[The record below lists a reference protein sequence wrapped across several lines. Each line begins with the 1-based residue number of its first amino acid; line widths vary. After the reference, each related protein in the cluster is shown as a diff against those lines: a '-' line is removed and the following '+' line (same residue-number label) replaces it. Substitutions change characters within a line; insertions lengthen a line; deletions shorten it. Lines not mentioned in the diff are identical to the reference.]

1 MDASHEMKA
10 LLSRI
15 YMPSVF
21 YYPKDSFSEL
31 SQETKKALE
40 KYEVFEDVGI
50 IKVNGDSGSLKTSMN
65 ALEIYKKDGVLEGN
79 VFQLLEM
86 KERLGRDSFVFL
98 LDNYLSNVK
107 VWIKAYNNL
116 LKNFDKQ
123 FTETLLNEKSL
134 FEYQL
139 TTLDNHLIKLKQKFK
154 FNFKNPATTNSIDV
168 LSKNEKVFPFDK
180 SINDNIKEG
189 VKQLNQNKE
198 DKTGKQLEKQ
208 ILLTEKEADDYL
220 LKTVFNI
227 NRD

>member
-1 MDASHEMKA
+1 MNPSTDVA
-10 LLSRI
+10 LNSYYSRI
-15 YMPSVF
+15 
-21 YYPKDSFSEL
+21 
-31 SQETKKALE
+31 
-40 KYEVFEDVGI
+40 
-50 IKVNGDSGSLKTSMN
+50 
-65 ALEIYKKDGVLEGN
+65 
-79 VFQLLEM
+79 
-86 KERLGRDSFVFL
+86 
-98 LDNYLSNVK
+98 
-107 VWIKAYNNL
+107 